1 MVRSKAMKDV
11 YLRSLAV
18 LVAVIVGLVA
28 LFMSTGE
35 SESEPVAPGP
45 PGYLHDVSRGELA

>member
-18 LVAVIVGLVA
+18 LLAVIVGLVA